1 MSDQISLFD
10 GELTPGTW
18 VETHGR
24 ELTFDEIAESVGKII
39 VMDKSTENHKWFQA
53 VRVERIYTD
62 PESGE
67 RRLIYF
73 DGTKQRGLVD
83 ERYFCKDY
91 PGRFP
96 ARAYEP
102 SQ

>member
-1 MSDQISLFD
+1 MEQISLFD
-10 GELTPGTW
+10 GEQRPGTY
-18 VETHGR
+18 VKTHGR
-24 ELTFDEIAESVGKII
+24 QLGFEEITHRVGQVII
-39 VMDKSTENHKWFQA
+39 YDKSTESHDWFEA

-62 PESGE
+62 PETGE

-83 ERYFCKDY
+83 ERYFRPDY

-96 ARAYEP
+96 ARAWEVAV
-102 SQ
+102 

>member
-1 MSDQISLFD
+1 MSDQIRLFD

-24 ELTFDEIAESVGKII
+24 ELTFDEIAKSIGKII
-39 VMDKSTENHKWFQA
+39 VMDMSTESHKWFKA
-53 VRVERIYTD
+53 VRVERIYTY

-73 DGTKQRGLVD
+73 DGTKQRGYVN
-83 ERYFCKDY
+83 EMYFLPSY
-91 PGRFP
+91 TGRFP

-102 SQ
+102 S